1 MDWSKRTVRGYDF
14 YEVSSAMQKAIRRS
28 DKKVAAYFAME
39 LFESGYY
46 KYVWKRLF
54 TISAEDVQEYV
65 TAELDAL
72 FNGFSMV
79 NSGWNGADKP
89 KGRIFITKAVFLLC
103 DAVKSRDTDHLNI
116 IIYDHKLG
124 INDDEIDKY
133 IQEARSEGRI
143 HVPEYAMDVHTVAGK
158 KSGKTKGQFILEE
171 MKSLQPVQLSLFDD
185 IAETYAD
192 KIE

>member
-1 MDWSKRTVRGYDF
+1 MEWNKRTVRGYDF
-14 YEVSSAMQKAIRRS
+14 YEVSSSLQKAIRRC
-28 DKKVAAYFAME
+28 DKKVAAYFAVE

-65 TAELDAL
+65 TAEIEAL

-79 NSGWNGADKP
+79 NSGRSGCDKP

-103 DAVKSRDTDHLNI
+103 DAVKSRDTDHMNI

-124 INDDEIDKY
+124 ITDDEINQY
-133 IQEARSEGRI
+133 INEARSEGRMSI
-143 HVPEYAMDVHTVAGK
+143 PEYAMDVHTMGGK
-158 KSGKTKGQFILEE
+158 KSGKTKGDFVLEE
-171 MKSLQPVQLSLFDD
+171 MRSLKPVQMSLFDD
-185 IAETYAD
+185 IAQTYAD
-192 KIE
+192 SL

>member
-1 MDWSKRTVRGYDF
+1 MEWNKRTVRGYDF
-14 YEVSSAMQKAIRRS
+14 YEVSSSLQKAIRRC
-28 DKKVAAYFAME
+28 DKKVAAYFAVE

-65 TAELDAL
+65 TAEIEAL

-79 NSGWNGADKP
+79 NSGRSGGDKP

-103 DAVKSRDTDHLNI
+103 DAVKSRDTDHMNI

-124 INDDEIDKY
+124 ITDDEINQY
-133 IQEARSEGRI
+133 INEARSEGRMSI
-143 HVPEYAMDVHTVAGK
+143 PEYAMDVHTMGGK
-158 KSGKTKGQFILEE
+158 KSGKTKGDFVLEE
-171 MKSLQPVQLSLFDD
+171 MRSLKPVQMSLFDD
-185 IAETYAD
+185 IAQTYAD
-192 KIE
+192 SL

>member
-1 MDWSKRTVRGYDF
+1 MEWNKRTVRGYDF
-14 YEVSSAMQKAIRRS
+14 YEVSSSLQKAIRRC
-28 DKKVAAYFAME
+28 DKKVAAYFAIE

-65 TAELDAL
+65 TAEIEAL

-79 NSGWNGADKP
+79 NSGRSGGDKP

-103 DAVKSRDTDHLNI
+103 DAVKSRDTDHMNI

-124 INDDEIDKY
+124 ITDDEINQY
-133 IQEARSEGRI
+133 INEARSEGRMSI
-143 HVPEYAMDVHTVAGK
+143 PEYAMDVHTMGGK
-158 KSGKTKGQFILEE
+158 KAGKTKGDFVLEE
-171 MKSLQPVQLSLFDD
+171 MRSLKPVQMSLFDD
-185 IAETYAD
+185 IAQTYAD
-192 KIE
+192 SL